1 MLAPMIKIIIVLLS
15 LAFKCRLV
23 NETSEIALMQAGKQ
37 ANHLTSAIG
46 RAGNITKFT
55 ENRASKIFF
64 PQDSKEICSLIFVSA
79 IKKVYQENIPFVK
92 PIHIIGLI
100 ILPLILPLIHTCSTT
115 SILSY
120 ILKDNFQKPNCW
132 IFHFF
137 SYSSWGG
144 LIQISSN

>member
-64 PQDSKEICSLIFVSA
+64 FSRFKRDLFFNFCVCHKKGVSGKHS
-79 IKKVYQENIPFVK
+79 IRETNTYYWFNNTTFNTTFNTHMFYYQ
-92 PIHIIGLI
+92 
-100 ILPLILPLIHTCSTT
+100 
-115 SILSY
+115 
-120 ILKDNFQKPNCW
+120 
-132 IFHFF
+132 
-137 SYSSWGG
+137 YSF
-144 LIQISSN
+144 LYTER